1 MSKRILVVDDDE
13 HIRGLLKDLFESE
26 GYHVDVAHD
35 GQKGFEKACL
45 EHYDLI
51 TMDIR
56 MPNWDGVET
65 ILGLNLVDN
74 DLKFLIISG
83 YIEEIQSEKLKTSKH
98 VVGVIEKP
106 FDASK
111 LLETTNKLLSI

>member
-1 MSKRILVVDDDE
+1 MSKKILVVDDDE

-26 GYHVDVAHD
+26 GYQVEVASD
-35 GQKGFEKACL
+35 GQKGFEKACI

-65 ILGLNLVDN
+65 ILGLNLVN
-74 DLKFLIISG
+74 NNLKFLIISG

-98 VVGVIEKP
+98 IVGVIEKP
-106 FDASK
+106 FDARL
-111 LLETTNKLLSI
+111 LLETTKKILSI